1 MNKVFTLS
9 WSVLALLPLMAQA
22 VNVGEV
28 TSMMAPDEFSL
39 SKEITNTTDSARFVS
54 VTVYRLSSPMAEG
67 VIIPMES
74 KSELLSTPSSLI
86 LPGNA
91 KDNFRFF
98 YKGPNDDKER
108 YYRLSWTDEPITES
122 GYTQKSKQG
131 QATTSAVINTIL
143 VVGPRK
149 ENFDFKREGDT
160 IYNSGNAAF
169 RVISFGTCKDKKMDQ
184 GKGCRER
191 YYIMPGKS
199 VRIKYTDIT
208 NNKTR
213 IGIWHGKTYIN
224 VK

>member
-1 MNKVFTLS
+1 MKRFFIFS
-9 WSVLALLPLMAQA
+9 WPVLALLPFMAQA
-22 VNVGEV
+22 VNVGKV

-54 VTVYRLSSPMAEG
+54 VTVYRISSPMAEG

-74 KSELLSTPSSLI
+74 KAELLSTPSSLI

-98 YKGPNDDKER
+98 YNGPTDDKER

-122 GYTQKSKQG
+122 GHTQKSKQG

-143 VVGPRK
+143 VVGPRN
-149 ENFDFKREGDT
+149 ENFDFKRQGDT

-169 RVISFGTCKDKKMDQ
+169 RVISFGACKDKKQDQ

-191 YYIMPGKS
+191 YYIMPGMS
-199 VRIKYTDIT
+199 VKIKYTDIMDQ
-208 NNKTR
+208 KTR

>member
-9 WSVLALLPLMAQA
+9 LSILALLPLMAQA

-149 ENFDFKREGDT
+149 ENFDFKRDGDT

-191 YYIMPGKS
+191 YYIMPGKN

>member
-1 MNKVFTLS
+1 MKKILIFC
-9 WSVLALLPLMAQA
+9 WPVLVLLPVMAQA

-39 SKEITNTTDSARFVS
+39 SKEIANTTDSARFVS

-74 KSELLSTPSSLI
+74 KVELLSTPSSLI

-122 GYTQKSKQG
+122 GYTRKSKQG

-143 VVGPRK
+143 VVGPRN
-149 ENFDFKREGDT
+149 ERFDFKREGAD
-160 IYNSGNAAF
+160 IYNTGNAAF
-169 RVISFGTCKDKKMDQ
+169 RVISFGACKDKKLEQ

-191 YYIMPGKS
+191 YYIMPGMS
-199 VRIKYTDIT
+199 VKIKYTDIT
-208 NNKTR
+208 DKKTR

>member
-1 MNKVFTLS
+1 MKTFCIFV
-9 WSVLALLPLMAQA
+9 WSVFSLLPVMAQA

-28 TSMMAPDEFSL
+28 TSIMAPDEFSL
-39 SKEITNTTDSARFVS
+39 SKEIANTTDSARFVS

-74 KSELLSTPSSLI
+74 KAELLSTPANLI
-86 LPGNA
+86 LPGNT

-98 YKGPNDDKER
+98 YQGPDDDKER
-108 YYRLSWTDEPITES
+108 YYRLSWTDEPIMES
-122 GYTQKSKQG
+122 GYTHKIKQG

-143 VVGPRK
+143 VVGPRRK
-149 ENFDFKREGDT
+149 NFDYRRSGDT
-160 IYNSGNAAF
+160 LYNSGNAAF
-169 RVISFGTCKDKKMDQ
+169 RVISFGACKDKKLDQ

-191 YYIMPGKS
+191 YYVMPGMS
-199 VRIKYTDIT
+199 VKIKYTDIS
-208 NNKTR
+208 NKNTR